1 MTTFDFHS
9 RWKENIVKLPLILV
23 EDELNQQYFLKK
35 ILLILETHTLS
46 YRYWNEN

>member
-9 RWKENIVKLPLILV
+9 RWKNIVKLPLILV
-23 EDELNQQYFLKK
+23 EDELNQQYFLQK
-35 ILLILETHTLS
+35 ILLVLETHTLS